1 MVRGFSSSTRESHPG
16 ESWEKSSISRTT
28 PLHQPRSRETGKH
41 WLITV
46 QISLTTTDYS
56 NFAIQSMILFYIS
69 YEYLSFI
76 FNVHHQERL
85 VLCCGVSVQD
95 SSQVVR
101 GAGEDSDSRG
111 ETGPLSSLHQSQQ
124 SVSAPRLQ
132 LQWSKCSEWEGGVF
146 LTQVSVPLLSR
157 LPGKG
162 KN

>member
-1 MVRGFSSSTRESHPG
+1 
-16 ESWEKSSISRTT
+16 
-28 PLHQPRSRETGKH
+28 
-41 WLITV
+41 
-46 QISLTTTDYS
+46 
-56 NFAIQSMILFYIS
+56 MILFYIS
-69 YEYLSFI
+69 YEYLSFT
-76 FNVHHQERL
+76 FNVHQERL

-111 ETGPLSSLHQSQQ
+111 ETGSLSSLHQSQQ

-162 KN
+162 KNYSLLTPRLNTTLFIVN